1 MRYYVW
7 YDIWTTAEEQR
18 ETGKA
23 TLPTVWHTFESADEA
38 RQHIM
43 RLSKRAFRD
52 GRTIAITISPKDH

>member
-7 YDIWTTAEEQR
+7 YDIWSTAEEQR

-23 TLPTVWHTFESADEA
+23 TLPTVWHSFESSDGA
-38 RQHIM
+38 RRHIM
-43 RLSKRAFRD
+43 RLSERAFRD